1 MTAVTAFTAAQH
13 YDRALR
19 YSKHTRHLSAA
30 QKPQATRAWPPEN
43 VALLEAYR
51 DWLRDSGASAH
62 LCAVLYL
69 PMAGHVLGFNLKPH
83 AQLDPATDFQPAL
96 DYVLAKNTSAAWN
109 HNRRNALTKFTQF
122 LRQQRGQ
129 CAPAFKTPDLTR
141 YQAGLPAWLVEQ
153 LTRFQ
158 HLRQAGWRP
167 ARRDQAILNFWS
179 HHTRLWR
186 WLVEQRGI
194 GALADL
200 KRQHLLDYMDHRLAL
215 GHSPKGINSDLRT
228 FHGFLLFL
236 QDQGW
241 PVAQA
246 LLRLRGL
253 AEPDSLPRFMTDEQV
268 AQVRADLEARVA
280 APPLRVQPR
289 DTLLDRA
296 AFYLLWQGGLRL
308 GELED
313 LRLADLDLPGRQLL
327 VRQGKGRK
335 DRAVFLADSAI
346 SALKAYLAV
355 RGSGPSDHIFLYR
368 AEPVHKDLIH
378 CRIRYAGERAGVK
391 VTAHMLRHTYATQLL
406 NAGCPVTSL
415 QKLLGHQRLNSTQI
429 YARVHD
435 RTVADDYFTAMAQ
448 VESRVNLGGRSMA
461 QPAPDATAAARK
473 HLLKLARELAAA
485 RLDKAR
491 RLDLVKALRR
501 VVRQELIQP
510 ATP

>member
-1 MTAVTAFTAAQH
+1 MNTKPATPAAR
-13 YDRALR
+13 YDRSLALA
-19 YSKHTRHLSAA
+19 RHRRLPAGTSP
-30 QKPQATRAWPPEN
+30 PQPTHAWPAEN
-43 VALLEAYR
+43 VALLAHYR
-51 DWLRDSGASAH
+51 DWLLASGASPYVVDH
-62 LCAVLYL
+62 LYV
-69 PMAGHVLGFNLKPH
+69 PVAGHVLGLALKPH
-83 AQLDPATDFQPAL
+83 PKLDLERDLQRANDYIQAKQLSAEWTDM
-96 DYVLAKNTSAAWN
+96 N
-109 HNRRNALTKFTQF
+109 RNAVLKFRQY

-167 ARRDQAILNFWS
+167 AHRDQAILNFWS

-186 WLVEQRGI
+186 WLFAHRSVR
-194 GALADL
+194 AFSDV
-200 KRQHLLDYMDHRLAL
+200 KRQHLLDFMDHRLAQ
-215 GHSPKGINSDLRT
+215 GFSPVGVNGDLRN
-228 FHGFLLFL
+228 FHSFLFFL

-241 PVAQA
+241 AVPQA

-253 AEPDSLPRFMTDEQV
+253 AEPDRLPRFLTDAQV
-268 AQVRADLEARVA
+268 AQVRAGLEARAA
-280 APPLRVQPR
+280 APPRRVQPR

-313 LRLADLDLPGRQLL
+313 LRLSDLDLAGRQLL

-355 RGSGPSDHIFLYR
+355 RGSGPSDHVFLYR

-448 VESRVNLGGRSMA
+448 VE
-461 QPAPDATAAARK
+461 K
-473 HLLKLARELAAA
+473 
-485 RLDKAR
+485 
-491 RLDLVKALRR
+491 
-501 VVRQELIQP
+501 
-510 ATP
+510 